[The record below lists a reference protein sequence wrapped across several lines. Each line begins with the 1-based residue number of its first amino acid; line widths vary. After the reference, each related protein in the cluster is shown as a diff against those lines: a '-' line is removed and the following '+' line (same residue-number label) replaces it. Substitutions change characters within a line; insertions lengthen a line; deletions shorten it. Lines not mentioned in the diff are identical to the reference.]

1 MSMPICARCKKN
13 MAVVFITKLEN
24 GKTVNEGLCLKC
36 AKELGIKPVADLL
49 DKFGLKDSDLDGLT
63 PAGIELIPQENGDI
77 RLMNP
82 DSADLKILFVKD

>member
-1 MSMPICARCKKN
+1 MKKHLSLLLALLMLTQTFVSCADSNESADTEEDIIESVSEKDGR
-13 MAVVFITKLEN
+13 IT
-24 GKTVNEGLCLKC
+24 GYSG
-36 AKELGIKPVADLL
+36 A
-49 DKFGLKDSDLDGLT
+49 LDGLT